1 MDVGQLSSCTI
12 KGLAMDAVQKAN
24 SGHPGAPM
32 GMADMAVVLWSRFV
46 KYDPSDPDWPD
57 RDRVILSNGHGSM
70 LLYSMLHLTGTA
82 LSVDDLKDFRQWGS
96 RTAGHPEYGEA
107 PGIETTTGP
116 LGQGFANGLGM
127 AFAERWLNGR
137 FGDDLVDHY
146 TWVLCGDGCLMEG
159 ISHEAASLAGHLGLG
174 RLIVLYD
181 DNSITIDGS
190 TDKAFSEDVGA
201 RFEAYRWQVLRCDGH
216 DQEAIAAAIVEA
228 KASPEKPTLIC
239 CKTIIGNGAP
249 NLQGTAKTHGA
260 PLGADEIRAAKIGM
274 GFDPEVDF
282 AIPTEVVEH
291 FRKNDEARK
300 TDRMSWEKRLESSA
314 HRAQWDSFHA
324 APDLDSIEFPVF
336 EGGSIATRK
345 SNQKVLDAI
354 APQLGQLVGGSADLT
369 GSNGS
374 YQADGGDVG
383 RLDFAGRNLFFGVR
397 EHGMAAM
404 CNGIALHSGMIPYC
418 ATFLTFHDY
427 MRPSVR
433 LSALMGLQVVYVYTH
448 DSVWLGEDG
457 PTHQP
462 VEQIQAM
469 RSMIN
474 VWVVRPADANESAEA
489 WKLALARKDG
499 PTALCL
505 TRQGLVTLDRN
516 VYGDASGTQR
526 GGYVLIDTAGA
537 PDVVLIGTGSE
548 VELALSARDALAAEG
563 IGARVVSMP
572 CVELY
577 LEQDDGYRN
586 DVLPQ
591 GTPRVS
597 IEAGVTFG
605 WAGIVG
611 SNGASVGIDRYGAS
625 APGAV
630 VADKLGMNVANVV
643 ATVKRVV

>member
-1 MDVGQLSSCTI
+1 
-12 KGLAMDAVQKAN
+12 
-24 SGHPGAPM
+24 
-32 GMADMAVVLWSRFV
+32 
-46 KYDPSDPDWPD
+46 
-57 RDRVILSNGHGSM
+57 
-70 LLYSMLHLTGTA
+70 
-82 LSVDDLKDFRQWGS
+82 
-96 RTAGHPEYGEA
+96 
-107 PGIETTTGP
+107 
-116 LGQGFANGLGM
+116 
-127 AFAERWLNGR
+127 
-137 FGDDLVDHY
+137 
-146 TWVLCGDGCLMEG
+146 
-159 ISHEAASLAGHLGLG
+159 
-174 RLIVLYD
+174 
-181 DNSITIDGS
+181 
-190 TDKAFSEDVGA
+190 
-201 RFEAYRWQVLRCDGH
+201 
-216 DQEAIAAAIVEA
+216 
-228 KASPEKPTLIC
+228 
-239 CKTIIGNGAP
+239 
-249 NLQGTAKTHGA
+249 
-260 PLGADEIRAAKIGM
+260 
-274 GFDPEVDF
+274 
-282 AIPTEVVEH
+282 
-291 FRKNDEARK
+291 
-300 TDRMSWEKRLESSA
+300 
-314 HRAQWDSFHA
+314 
-324 APDLDSIEFPVF
+324 
-336 EGGSIATRK
+336 
-345 SNQKVLDAI
+345 
-354 APQLGQLVGGSADLT
+354 
-369 GSNGS
+369 
-374 YQADGGDVG
+374 
-383 RLDFAGRNLFFGVR
+383 
-397 EHGMAAM
+397 
-404 CNGIALHSGMIPYC
+404 MIPYC

-526 GGYVLIDTAGA
+526 GGYVLIDTDGA